1 MYPEQQ
7 TLRDEVIRQW
17 QPYGLVAAYWA
28 DQLVSAM
35 VELDRVQSLNAA
47 QAATIE
53 DEAHSWLGMS
63 NSDYSDEKRMQLAR
77 YRAFEESNSF
87 SMKLLLRLNQQAM
100 KRIEQI
106 QRTLNEIRKQ
116 TPPAETVAQPQPIA
130 VPRPATARFTPSAPP
145 APPRNAAEPRPSGS
159 GPIPTSRAACAMR

>member
-77 YRAFEESNSF
+77 YRAFEESNIF
-87 SMKLLLRLNQQAM
+87 STKLLLRLNQQAM

-106 QRTLNEIRKQ
+106 QRTLNDIRKK
-116 TPPAETVAQPQPIA
+116 TPE
-130 VPRPATARFTPSAPP
+130 PATVPAPLHRETEPPSAPHSSVM
-145 APPRNAAEPRPSGS
+145 EPRPPAADT
-159 GPIPTSRAACAMR
+159 GPGQRDSVRIRTA